1 MKLICL
7 IILSLL
13 LFTNDALAYVDP
25 NTGGYIFQLL
35 YPVFIAVGICYL
47 FLKRQ
52 IKQLFLSFIH
62 FIRKAFGK

>member
-7 IILSLL
+7 IILTLL
-13 LFTNDALAYVDP
+13 LSAKEALAYVDS

-35 YPVFIAVGICYL
+35 YPVFMAVGIGYL

-52 IKQLFLSFIH
+52 IKQLLLSFIN